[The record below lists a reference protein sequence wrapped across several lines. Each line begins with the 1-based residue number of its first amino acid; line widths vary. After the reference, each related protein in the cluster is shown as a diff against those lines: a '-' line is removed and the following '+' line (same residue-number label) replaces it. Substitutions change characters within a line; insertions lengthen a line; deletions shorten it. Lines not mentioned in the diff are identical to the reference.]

1 MEHVVM
7 QPTRLGTSSFCW
19 WTSLPRSRERRSETV
34 SFVCE
39 RQFRFSSMVH
49 ASPSR
54 SGGRTADRDRSGPAY
69 RKMSS
74 LQSRGWTDSPS
85 YHPSLWHSLKLAG
98 GISWIWMREYFCQTA
113 AFLYTSRDPNQ
124 NVWCFVR
131 LKVEQT
137 FLKKWEYC
145 PVQTSSQH
153 VNHMFYLPFSSRQ
166 LIQLHPLQD
175 VETPHNMTMKRS
187 GKLCEKG
194 PLFRQIHLSPN
205 QWYASTHSPQ
215 ITIVHPHSC
224 GKEPLWCQE
233 SDWYSSLWSFGRF
246 LEGGVNTIQQV
257 L

>member
-1 MEHVVM
+1 MEHVVT
-7 QPTRLGTSSFCW
+7 QPTRLGTSSSCW
-19 WTSLPRSRERRSETV
+19 WAPLPRSRERRSETA

-49 ASPSR
+49 ASTSR
-54 SGGRTADRDRSGPAY
+54 SGGRTADRERSG
-69 RKMSS
+69 R
-74 LQSRGWTDSPS
+74 LTE
-85 YHPSLWHSLKLAG
+85 KLAVYKAG
-98 GISWIWMREYFCQTA
+98 GEPIHLRIIRLSGIHWSWQEESAGYECVSIFAKLLR
-113 AFLYTSRDPNQ
+113 FLYTSRDPNQ

-131 LKVEQT
+131 LKVEHT

-233 SDWYSSLWSFGRF
+233 SHWYSSLWSFGRF
-246 LEGGVNTIQQV
+246 LEGGVNTVQQV